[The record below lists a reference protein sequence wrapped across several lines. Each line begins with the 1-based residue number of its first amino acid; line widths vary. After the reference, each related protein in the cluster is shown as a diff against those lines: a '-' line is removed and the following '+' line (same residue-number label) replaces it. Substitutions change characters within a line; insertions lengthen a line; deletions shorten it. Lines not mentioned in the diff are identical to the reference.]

1 MVQIDTGQVVQG
13 PRSTSL
19 WECTR
24 NVVTI
29 VVSLASLVQVDTSQV
44 VQDPCSKSVWE
55 CARKVVT

>member
-1 MVQIDTGQVVQG
+1 MS
-13 PRSTSL
+13 RSL

-29 VVSLASLVQVDTSQV
+29 VVSLASLVQVDTGQV